1 MNGNNGYPYEYG
13 PEIERPKALLPLAL
27 FLVTILTT
35 MASGALQ
42 QGADIIADPYEL
54 VKGIPFSASL
64 ILILGTHELG
74 HFIASRRH
82 GVITTFPTFIPG
94 PPLPPMIGT
103 FGAVIKIKSPITTK
117 AALVDIGASGPLAG
131 FVVAILVT
139 LWGLSG
145 STVIPRNA
153 AEGSLGLGSSL
164 IFQLLSYIA
173 VGPLPAT
180 HDVMLNPV
188 AFAGWIGM
196 FVTAMNLLPLGQLD
210 GGHLVYALIG
220 PMHRAF
226 SIAMIAVL
234 VILGFLAWPGWFV
247 WAGLISILGLWHPP
261 IEDQDVPLDSRQRL
275 IAAATIAVF
284 VLTFIPS
291 PFYIV

>member
-1 MNGNNGYPYEYG
+1 LNGNNGYPYEYG
-13 PEIERPKALLPLAL
+13 PGVERPKVLLPLAL

-35 MASGALQ
+35 VASGALQ
-42 QGADIIADPYEL
+42 QGADIFANPWEL

-64 ILILGTHELG
+64 LLILGTHELG

-131 FVVAILVT
+131 FVVAIFVT
-139 LWGLSG
+139 LWGLG
-145 STVIPRNA
+145 ESTVIPRNA
-153 AEGSLGLGSSL
+153 AEGSLGLGSSI
-164 IFQLLSYIA
+164 IFHLLSYIA
-173 VGPLPAT
+173 VGPLPPT
-180 HDVMLNPV
+180 HDVMLSPV

-226 SIAMIAVL
+226 SIAMIGVL
-234 VILGFLAWPGWFV
+234 VVLGFLAWPGWFV
-247 WAGLISILGLWHPP
+247 WAGLISILGMRHPP
-261 IEDQDVPLDSRQRL
+261 IEDQGTPLDGRRRL
-275 IAAATIAVF
+275 VAAATIAVF
-284 VLTFIPS
+284 VLTFIPA